1 MKDETRGAIVIAAI
15 LASYCGAVYLR
26 KASRQTQ
33 GESVTRA
40 LGRDASDILKADAIV
55 LVSDGAEAIEIWPR
69 GSAHS
74 ASLPDRKALSLWLCS
89 PEAPR
94 ETAVV
99 MLRGVPLGRGRLDQA
114 SREGRLV
121 VGQLQRSPLPLE
133 CAPRARFY
141 SMELR
146 TGDVSEGG

>member
-1 MKDETRGAIVIAAI
+1 MKDETRGAIVIAVI

-26 KASRQTQ
+26 KVTRKTQ
-33 GESVTRA
+33 GESVTQA
-40 LGRDASDILKADAIV
+40 LGRDAGDILKADAIV

-99 MLRGVPLGRGRLDQA
+99 MLRGVPLGRGWLDEA

-121 VGQLQRSPLPLE
+121 VDELHRAPLTLE
-133 CAPRARFY
+133 CPTRARFY
-141 SMELR
+141 SMEVR
-146 TGDVSEGG
+146 PGDVTGGG